1 VRTLIVDDERLA
13 REKIRM
19 LLSKDREIEIVGEC
33 SNGNEAVA
41 AIEQTSPD
49 LVFLDVQMPGLDGFK
64 VLDEIGVDKMPGVV
78 FVTAYDQHALRAFEV
93 HALDYLLKPFAQ
105 KRFSEALTHAKEK
118 VRSQPDTS
126 YSQQLLSLL
135 GDIRSGNKYIERL
148 AVKSGGR
155 VNFLKVADLDW
166 IEAAGNYVTLHV
178 GNESHLLRETMSRMD
193 SQLDDRKFV
202 RIHRS
207 TLVNID
213 RIKALTPLFHGD
225 YVVTLH
231 NGTRLTLS
239 RSYRERLA
247 TIFNG
252 AF

>member
-105 KRFSEALTHAKEK
+105 KRFSEALTHAKET
-118 VRSQPDTS
+118 VRSQPDPS

-135 GDIRSGNKYIERL
+135 GVIRSGK
-148 AVKSGGR
+148 
-155 VNFLKVADLDW
+155 
-166 IEAAGNYVTLHV
+166 T
-178 GNESHLLRETMSRMD
+178 
-193 SQLDDRKFV
+193 
-202 RIHRS
+202 
-207 TLVNID
+207 
-213 RIKALTPLFHGD
+213 
-225 YVVTLH
+225 
-231 NGTRLTLS
+231 
-239 RSYRERLA
+239 
-247 TIFNG
+247 
-252 AF
+252 